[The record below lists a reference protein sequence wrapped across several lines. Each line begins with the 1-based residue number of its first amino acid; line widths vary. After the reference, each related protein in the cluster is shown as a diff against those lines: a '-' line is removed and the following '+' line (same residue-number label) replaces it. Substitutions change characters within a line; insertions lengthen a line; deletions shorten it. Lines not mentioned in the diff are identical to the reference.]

1 MEAPKIPQQ
10 PTAAAGAAA
19 GAAAAAEGGI
29 LASMSNAISGTAAP
43 TAPSVPVSA
52 AAPAAAAPAPD
63 GTATA
68 TQATQSAINSVKDS
82 FAAMTS
88 GGSDS
93 IFYLIV
99 IVFLV
104 AAIIAYF
111 LYYFITDNI
120 LYQQKLDVDGT
131 EVPIICN
138 ELSEFKITKVLPNS
152 NGIKRTYGFWI
163 YINDINKYAGKFRH
177 IAHLGDNAAHIKG
190 GCPYIFLDNHTNSVH
205 VRFAPKKEPKSM
217 TEFDT
222 LNEIPDV
229 DSLLTYDGKRC
240 GITIQYVPVQRWVH
254 IVIVVSDFNGGIVY
268 TYIDGELAEVDNARE
283 RKLVLHELDF
293 ENRVGSLFVGGS
305 VSNTTVNATGFS
317 GLLSKFSIYNYD
329 LNKNDIY
336 KEYSRGPLNGL
347 LTSMGIVSY
356 GLRNPVY
363 KLNAVY

>member
-1 MEAPKIPQQ
+1 MEAQKIP
-10 PTAAAGAAA
+10 TND
-19 GAAAAAEGGI
+19 EGGI
-29 LASMSNAISGTAAP
+29 LASMSNAISGAATGAAP
-43 TAPSVPVSA
+43 AGTGAGAGAPAAGAAPSVPVA
-52 AAPAAAAPAPD
+52 ANAASD
-63 GTATA
+63 NTATA
-68 TQATQSAINSVKDS
+68 TAQSAINNIKDS

-93 IFYLIV
+93 IFYLII

-111 LYYFITDNI
+111 LYYIITDNI
-120 LYQQKLDVDGT
+120 LYQQKVDVEGT

-152 NGIKRTYGFWI
+152 NGIKRSYGFWI
-163 YINDINKYAGKFRH
+163 YINDINKYAGKYRH
-177 IAHLGDNAAHIKG
+177 IAHLGENAAQIQG
-190 GCPYIFLDNHTNSVH
+190 ASPYIFLDNHTNSVH

-217 TEFDT
+217 SEFDT

-268 TYIDGELAEVDNARE
+268 TYIDGELADVDKARE
-283 RKLVLHELDF
+283 RKLVLHELNF
-293 ENRVGSLFVGGS
+293 ENKVGSLFVGGS
-305 VSNTTVNATGFS
+305 VSNSTINATGFS
-317 GLLSKFSIYNYD
+317 GLLSKFALYNYD

>member
-1 MEAPKIPQQ
+1 MEAQKIP
-10 PTAAAGAAA
+10 TND
-19 GAAAAAEGGI
+19 EGGI
-29 LASMSNAISGTAAP
+29 LASMSNAISGAATGAAP
-43 TAPSVPVSA
+43 AGTGAGAGAPAAGAAPSVPVA
-52 AAPAAAAPAPD
+52 ANAASD
-63 GTATA
+63 NTATA
-68 TQATQSAINSVKDS
+68 TAQSAINNIKDS

-93 IFYLIV
+93 IFYLII

-111 LYYFITDNI
+111 LYYIITDNI
-120 LYQQKLDVDGT
+120 LYQQKVDVEGT

-152 NGIKRTYGFWI
+152 NGIKRSYGFWI
-163 YINDINKYAGKFRH
+163 YINDINKYAGKYRH
-177 IAHLGDNAAHIKG
+177 IAHLGENAAQIQG
-190 GCPYIFLDNHTNSVH
+190 ASPYIFLDNHTNSVH

-217 TEFDT
+217 SETDT

-268 TYIDGELAEVDNARE
+268 TYIDGELADVDKARE
-283 RKLVLHELDF
+283 RKLVLHELNF
-293 ENRVGSLFVGGS
+293 ENKVGSLFVGGS
-305 VSNTTVNATGFS
+305 VSNSTVNATGFS
-317 GLLSKFSIYNYD
+317 GLLSKFALYNYD